1 MNATAVLLLA
11 AVVAATPDDLA
22 EPTVDELE
30 AIEAEAPVLA
40 AELAVVDAECR
51 WLICPSDLNRRHL
64 RRTQSALSRA
74 LAQAV
79 NHPCA
84 QGALS

>member
-1 MNATAVLLLA
+1 MNAAALLA
-11 AVVAATPDDLA
+11 ALATATPVDFD
-22 EPTVDELE
+22 EPTVEDLL

-40 AELAVVDAECR
+40 AELAVVDAEIA

-74 LAQAV
+74 LAVRA
-79 NHPCA
+79 NHPCL
-84 QGALS
+84 GARS

>member
-11 AVVAATPDDLA
+11 AVVAASPDELA
-22 EPTVDELE
+22 EPTADDLR
-30 AIEAEAPVLA
+30 AIEAEAPVLV

-74 LAQAV
+74 LAVHA
-79 NHPCA
+79 NHPCI
-84 QGALS
+84 GALS

>member
-1 MNATAVLLLA
+1 MNAVAVLLAALA
-11 AVVAATPDDLA
+11 APVDLA
-22 EPTVDELE
+22 EPTVDELK

-74 LAQAV
+74 IAV
-79 NHPCA
+79 HANHPCI
-84 QGALS
+84 GALS